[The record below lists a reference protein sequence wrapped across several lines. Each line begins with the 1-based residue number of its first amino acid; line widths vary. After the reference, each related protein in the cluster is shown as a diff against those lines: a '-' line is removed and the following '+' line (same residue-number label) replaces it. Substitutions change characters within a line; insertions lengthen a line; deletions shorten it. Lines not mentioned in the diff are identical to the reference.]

1 MPPRAGHLGKK
12 VRNKLRPF
20 SVVACGLIESGRED
34 AVSTWSI
41 DSDHLD
47 IMQQAMDLACS
58 ELAIAETDTFS
69 RERIAFLVTGFM
81 RAGEHDP
88 RKLTIYVVDQFKLP
102 I

>member
-1 MPPRAGHLGKK
+1 MPFPRG
-12 VRNKLRPF
+12 V
-20 SVVACGLIESGRED
+20 
-34 AVSTWSI
+34 I
-41 DSDHLD
+41 DSEHLD

-58 ELAIAETDTFS
+58 ELAIAETDSAS